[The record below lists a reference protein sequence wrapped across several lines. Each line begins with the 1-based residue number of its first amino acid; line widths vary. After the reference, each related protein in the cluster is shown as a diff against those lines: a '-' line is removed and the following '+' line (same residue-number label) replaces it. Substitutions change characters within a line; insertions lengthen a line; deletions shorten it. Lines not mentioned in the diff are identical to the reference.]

1 MNGNLYDKRVFA
13 DGIKLRIWR
22 RDRPGLSGCTL
33 NAVTVVLTR
42 EKRGNKAQRHT
53 EEKTRIE
60 IEETCKDGVRGWS
73 DTATSQ
79 GTPDFP
85 EAGQGEEDF
94 LQSFWMSVALPSP

>member
-1 MNGNLYDKRVFA
+1 MNGNLFEKRVFA

-22 RDRPGLSGCTL
+22 RARSVLSGCTL
-33 NAVTVVLTR
+33 NAVTGVLTR
-42 EKRGNKAQRHT
+42 EKRDKAQRHT

-60 IEETCKDGVRGWS
+60 TEETCKDGVRGWS

-94 LQSFWMSVALPSP
+94 LQSFWMSVALPAP